1 MKEQGGEARRSTP
14 DIQRLDWFA
23 AVNSFSIMNW
33 FAALNSSSGFNA
45 TVQETLILGGCYCCQ
60 CQMKS
65 EFESGSTFLCE
76 QALFAFLAKV

>member
-33 FAALNSSSGFNA
+33 FAVVNSFSIMNWFAALNSSSIMNW
-45 TVQETLILGGCYCCQ
+45 
-60 CQMKS
+60 
-65 EFESGSTFLCE
+65 
-76 QALFAFLAKV
+76 LFFFRF